1 MMQRKV
7 GILFNDNELGER
19 CLIRRVG
26 RRDGEEEKRSKGQ
39 EKREEKRRKK
49 GSRGEEMRV
58 QEDGDEEKGARRE
71 ERREGKRKEEQR
83 NIKASAVIHFTV
95 FTYRLPYNECRT
107 IFQSGF

>member
-1 MMQRKV
+1 M
-7 GILFNDNELGER
+7 FNDNELGER

-58 QEDGDEEKGARRE
+58 
-71 ERREGKRKEEQR
+71 
-83 NIKASAVIHFTV
+83 
-95 FTYRLPYNECRT
+95 
-107 IFQSGF
+107 